1 MDFYSYN
8 KIKNTDKMIY
18 LILDFI
24 CAIISICAYIYLA
37 YNVFTNIIGLKGTI
51 WYFSIFTLLP
61 FIVAILI
68 NKMVD
73 NEILKHIILCGIK
86 IFTSIIGTLVFIYII
101 QAYVPIS
108 HKILYNIFIVF
119 SILDIITYMIKFEQV
134 EQFFNQIIGT
144 ITMLILTYIAYSIIP
159 LNTFLITCFLLYF
172 PKLLTT
178 QNNKD

>member
-37 YNVFTNIIGLKGTI
+37 YNVFTNIIGLTGTI

-61 FIVAILI
+61 IIVAILI

-108 HKILYNIFIVF
+108 HRILYGIYFTF
-119 SILDIITYMIKFEQV
+119 AILGIITYIIKFEKV
-134 EQFFNQIIGT
+134 EQFINEIMGSV
-144 ITMLILTYIAYSIIP
+144 TMIILTYIAYSIMP
-159 LNTFLITCFLLYF
+159 LNTFLITCLLLYF
-172 PKLLTT
+172 PKLINT
-178 QNNKD
+178 QNKED

>member
-1 MDFYSYN
+1 
-8 KIKNTDKMIY
+8 MIY

-37 YNVFTNIIGLKGTI
+37 YNVFTNIIGLTGTI

-61 FIVAILI
+61 IIVAILI

-119 SILDIITYMIKFEQV
+119 SILDIIT
-134 EQFFNQIIGT
+134 
-144 ITMLILTYIAYSIIP
+144 P
-159 LNTFLITCFLLYF
+159 LLNS
-172 PKLLTT
+172 
-178 QNNKD
+178 